1 MKNRR
6 LRRRVSL
13 SLALSEFPVY
23 ISFED
28 TCMLGRAIVFFMK
41 GYRCGRGVAVFLLV
55 GLAVDIALAI
65 AAVFL
70 FGRLFVLW

>member
-1 MKNRR
+1 
-6 LRRRVSL
+6 
-13 SLALSEFPVY
+13 
-23 ISFED
+23 
-28 TCMLGRAIVFFMK
+28 MLDRAIVFFMK